1 MSSIFEVRGLC
12 VGVEGNEIVKGV
24 DLTIGPGELHAI
36 MGRNGSGKSTLA
48 HALMGHPSYEILDG
62 EIMVDGEDIR
72 DLAVHERAK
81 KGMFLSFQYPAVV
94 PGVQVGTLLRRSLQA
109 LRDEPVKAREFRK
122 EVNETMSM
130 LGMDRSFLSRTVN
143 EGFSGGERKRL
154 EVLQLMLIRPRLA
167 ILDETDSGLDIDALR
182 ITAEGVRIAT
192 QGSATLV
199 ITHYNRI
206 LEHLKPDRIHVMIDG
221 VFVASGGPDL
231 AHELEAHGYDSFE
244 MNQAEAQA

>member
-1 MSSIFEVRGLC
+1 MSSILEVRGLC

-109 LRDEPVKAREFRK
+109 LRDERHRF
-122 EVNETMSM
+122 
-130 LGMDRSFLSRTVN
+130 
-143 EGFSGGERKRL
+143 
-154 EVLQLMLIRPRLA
+154 LIRRVGRCEEFL
-167 ILDETDSGLDIDALR
+167 LD
-182 ITAEGVRIAT
+182 
-192 QGSATLV
+192 Q
-199 ITHYNRI
+199 
-206 LEHLKPDRIHVMIDG
+206 
-221 VFVASGGPDL
+221 
-231 AHELEAHGYDSFE
+231 
-244 MNQAEAQA
+244 

>member
-1 MSSIFEVRGLC
+1 MSPILEVRGLR
-12 VGVEGNEIVKGV
+12 VGVEGTEIVKGL

-48 HALMGHPSYEILDG
+48 HALMGHPSYDILDG
-62 EIMVDGEDIR
+62 EVVVDGENIL
-72 DLAVHERAK
+72 DLAVHERARR
-81 KGMFLSFQYPAVV
+81 GMFPSFQYPAVV

-109 LRDEPVKAREFRK
+109 LRDEPVKAKEFRK
-122 EVNETMSM
+122 EVSETMSM

-154 EVLQLMLIRPRLA
+154 EILQLMLIRPRLA

-182 ITAEGVRIAT
+182 IAAEGVRIAT

-206 LEHLKPDRIHVMIDG
+206 LEHLQPDCIHVMMDG

-231 AHELEAHGYDSFE
+231 AHELEAHGYESFE
-244 MNQAEAQA
+244 KDQAEAQA